1 MTKPPLPASSVRA
14 VTIYTNT
21 GPDQAAQDPLFV
33 GRRFSHSQAAT
44 IGSHLRASLRACASQ
59 NRALIIVFSGS
70 PSEPW
75 LLDTLDSALNGFPRD
90 LFGYLKLEKGQGPS
104 TAVRPFYDDEK
115 EEFSFLLNYLSASH
129 GRTEQNIPTMDFE
142 DGTITIQ
149 GVAALIL
156 SASRLDRNGNDDEP
170 VIILWLASLGLLPRL
185 DKYLA
190 GPENSW
196 RMNRLLHCP
205 LWIYM
210 DLFQACG
217 DWPGV
222 WDVARRDVAR
232 RDAQAY
238 EDSLRPSTL
247 HLTRR
252 LHKAASNV
260 ITLREDLR
268 LHIAS
273 FERIQHHISQRT
285 TGPWPSRAPF
295 RATLAERAADLLDD
309 LDHHWETSGVISNQY
324 NSLLGL
330 VFNTET
336 VAQGQAVARLN
347 ILAFAFLPL
356 SFVSGIFGMSTFSV
370 SAVWYP
376 LWAAVALAAV
386 ATAAYLAG
394 KLSGEAS
401 SGPYSFLHQYFARRL
416 RRDTRYRSP
425 SDHDLH
431 SRMAIV
437 PAAAAPTTQA
447 PPGLG
452 RWDSVRKR
460 RPSQRARRMTE
471 REERLRRNAPT
482 KARIQRAPSS
492 DPAEESD
499 IPQPVTALRSDGGSN
514 DRLDVS
520 HSSDEEGSEHMDDV
534 PDLPQVEPPP
544 HHRLH
549 PIEDYLRVPVSGSS
563 RVSRSHSGPARRV
576 QRGVTLLHHALG
588 NQQD

>member
-1 MTKPPLPASSVRA
+1 MKKPSQPTDSPRA

-21 GPDQAAQDPLFV
+21 GLDQAAQDPLFV

-44 IGSHLRASLRACASQ
+44 IGAHLRASLWACASQ

-75 LLDTLDSALNGFPRD
+75 LLDALDSELNGFPRD
-90 LFGYLKLEKGQGPS
+90 LFSYLNLEKGQGPS
-104 TAVRPFYDDEK
+104 TAVRPSYDAEK
-115 EEFSFLLNYLSASH
+115 EEFSFLLNYLSASY
-129 GRTEQNIPTMDFE
+129 GLTEQNVPTMDFE

-156 SASRLDRNGNDDEP
+156 SASRLDRNRYPDEP

-190 GPENSW
+190 GPDNSW

-217 DWPGV
+217 DWPRV

-238 EDSLRPSTL
+238 EDSLRPSML

-273 FERIQHHISQRT
+273 FERIQDHISQRT
-285 TGPWPSRAPF
+285 IGPWPLRAPF

-347 ILAFAFLPL
+347 VLAFAFLPL
-356 SFVSGIFGMSTFSV
+356 SFVSGIFGMSTFTV
-370 SAVWYP
+370 SAV
-376 LWAAVALAAV
+376 
-386 ATAAYLAG
+386 
-394 KLSGEAS
+394 
-401 SGPYSFLHQYFARRL
+401 
-416 RRDTRYRSP
+416 
-425 SDHDLH
+425 
-431 SRMAIV
+431 
-437 PAAAAPTTQA
+437 
-447 PPGLG
+447 
-452 RWDSVRKR
+452 
-460 RPSQRARRMTE
+460 
-471 REERLRRNAPT
+471 
-482 KARIQRAPSS
+482 
-492 DPAEESD
+492 
-499 IPQPVTALRSDGGSN
+499 
-514 DRLDVS
+514 
-520 HSSDEEGSEHMDDV
+520 
-534 PDLPQVEPPP
+534 
-544 HHRLH
+544 
-549 PIEDYLRVPVSGSS
+549 
-563 RVSRSHSGPARRV
+563 
-576 QRGVTLLHHALG
+576 
-588 NQQD
+588 